1 MSLHQD
7 FNWAKLF
14 STHWKNLLW
23 EKLHYLISFRLRGAW
38 ICIKVTFLKNMLSK
52 SNAILVKYLK
62 EYCASTRTY
71 WICFLFEMLFK
82 SQYSSYVIWFTLFIA
97 IGHQDHLNH
106 TSLFIHLL
114 LATFLGIGSSY
125 FSQLFHE
132 GFFFSKRKTNQ
143 NGNKMV
149 KICSKSGFSRNLFIR
164 FSWFF
169 YVKSSNLLCWNFRSI
184 LDKKSGLTWLC
195 PKNDYESLR
204 FFLKES
210 FCCGFNQN

>member
-132 GFFFSKRKTNQ
+132 GFFFFQKENQSKWQQ
-143 NGNKMV
+143 NGQ
-149 KICSKSGFSRNLFIR
+149 
-164 FSWFF
+164 
-169 YVKSSNLLCWNFRSI
+169 NLLKIWIFQKFVYQI
-184 LDKKSGLTWLC
+184 FMIF
-195 PKNDYESLR
+195 LR
-204 FFLKES
+204 EIKQPLVLK
-210 FCCGFNQN
+210 F